1 VVLEGL
7 VVAVDVLE
15 DVLVAV
21 VVRVM
26 RGVTV
31 CLAEFENE
39 GEDPTLIF
47 SVFAIGSSVCAQLH
61 EVKKEKYLEHC
72 GNFYDD
78 ATEFLTDMEV
88 LGDKDE
94 S

>member
-1 VVLEGL
+1 MTDYLDGEQ
-7 VVAVDVLE
+7 ATRE
-15 DVLVAV
+15 S
-21 VVRVM
+21 R
-26 RGVTV
+26 
-31 CLAEFENE
+31 LAMEILTEFENE

>member
-1 VVLEGL
+1 M
-7 VVAVDVLE
+7 E
-15 DVLVAV
+15 DKSNGEQAT
-21 VVRVM
+21 RAAK
-26 RGVTV
+26 
-31 CLAEFENE
+31 LAMEILTEFENE
-39 GEDPTLIF
+39 GEDPSIIF

-61 EVKKEKYLEHC
+61 DVKKEKYLEHC

-88 LGDKDE
+88 LGDEDE

>member
-1 VVLEGL
+1 M
-7 VVAVDVLE
+7 E
-15 DVLVAV
+15 DNLDGEQAT
-21 VVRVM
+21 RAA
-26 RGVTV
+26 R
-31 CLAEFENE
+31 LAMEILTEFENE
-39 GEDPTLIF
+39 GEDPTIIF
-47 SVFAIGSSVCAQLH
+47 SVFTIGSSVCAQLH
-61 EVKKEKYLEHC
+61 EVNKEKYLEHC

>member
-1 VVLEGL
+1 MTDYSDGEQATRAL
-7 VVAVDVLE
+7 
-15 DVLVAV
+15 
-21 VVRVM
+21 R
-26 RGVTV
+26 
-31 CLAEFENE
+31 LAMEILTEFENE